1 MDKFRN
7 KRILSLTA
15 AAALAMGCL
24 LLFGSLAWN
33 LEKRERMLLGFMSA
47 QAPEQA
53 GEFLD
58 EINRR
63 DFYYQAGRE
72 LEKRYGYHAFNRS
85 ATLLVGRY
93 FFLFCVL
100 SGTAGVLCF
109 LALRSSDVRRRRLE
123 DEYQELKQK
132 MRTQEEKN
140 QLVTDRLR
148 KEEGKTKALITDISH
163 QLKNPLAS
171 LKMSYE
177 LADTESLALEEQR
190 SFVKQGF
197 AEILK
202 IENLLDTFLQLSR
215 LEAHM
220 ICIQPVDSGLKD
232 TIIQSVNRVYMKAF
246 RKEISIELNDFTDFV
261 LPHDPKWTQEA
272 LINLLDN
279 AIKYSPSGS
288 HIEIR
293 VIPVV
298 SYIFI
303 EVEDEGIG
311 IPASEYSHIFQRFY
325 RGASLQVRQE
335 EGSGVGLYLTRK
347 ILEEQGGTIRVK
359 KGKKGSVFQLT
370 LPKHRFGI
378 ADAK

>member
-15 AAALAMGCL
+15 AAVLTVGCL
-24 LLFGSLAWN
+24 LLFVSLALN
-33 LEKRERMLLGFMSA
+33 LAKRERALLGIMSVM
-47 QAPEQA
+47 APEWA
-53 GEFLD
+53 GEFL
-58 EINRR
+58 EEVNRG
-63 DFYYQAGRE
+63 DFYEQAGRE
-72 LEKRYGYHAFNRS
+72 LENRYGYHVFNRS
-85 ATLLVGRY
+85 ASLQVAIY
-93 FFLFCVL
+93 FFLFCSF
-100 SGTAGVLCF
+100 SGAAGILCF
-109 LALRSSDVRRRRLE
+109 LTLKSSDARRRRLE
-123 DEYQELKQK
+123 EEFQELQQK
-132 MRTQEEKN
+132 KREQEEKN
-140 QLVTDRLR
+140 WLVTQRLQL
-148 KEEGKTKALITDISH
+148 EEGKTKALITDISH

-177 LADTESLALEEQR
+177 LADTESLTPEEQQ

-220 ICIQPVDSGLKD
+220 ICIQPEDSSLKD
-232 TIIQSVNRVYMKAF
+232 TIIQAVNRVYMKAF
-246 RKEISIELNDFTDFV
+246 QKEISIELNDFTDFV

-325 RGASLQVRQE
+325 RGSSPQVRQE

-359 KGKKGSVFQLT
+359 KGQKGSVFQLT
-370 LPKHRFGI
+370 LPKRRVTVSE
-378 ADAK
+378 

>member
-7 KRILSLTA
+7 KRILILTTA
-15 AAALAMGCL
+15 AVFLAGCL
-24 LLFGSLAWN
+24 ILFVSLGRE
-33 LEKRERMLLGFMSA
+33 LEKRERALLGYISV
-47 QAPEQA
+47 QSPEQA
-53 GEFLD
+53 GEFLS

-63 DFYYQAGRE
+63 EFYYQAGRE
-72 LEKRYGYHAFNRS
+72 LESRYGYHTLNRA
-85 ATLLVGRY
+85 ATLMIVRY
-93 FFLFCVL
+93 VFLFCIL
-100 SGTAGVLCF
+100 SGAAVLLCF
-109 LALRSSDVRRRRLE
+109 LALKSGDVRRRRLE
-123 DEYQELKQK
+123 DEYQELQYK
-132 MRTQEEKN
+132 MREQEEKN
-140 QLVTDRLR
+140 RLVTQRLQV
-148 KEEGKTKALITDISH
+148 EEGKTKSLITDISH

-177 LADTESLALEEQR
+177 LADTESLTPQEQQ
-190 SFVKQGF
+190 SFIKQGF

-220 ICIQPVDSGLKD
+220 ISIQPEDCSLKE
-232 TIIQSVNRVYMKAF
+232 TVIQAVNRVYMKAF
-246 RKEISIELNDFTDFV
+246 RKEIQIELNDFADFE

-288 HIEIR
+288 RIQIR

-298 SYIFI
+298 SCVFI

-311 IPASEYSHIFQRFY
+311 IPSGEYSHIFQRFY
-325 RGASLQVRQE
+325 RGTSPQVRQE
-335 EGSGVGLYLTRK
+335 QGSGVGLYLARK

-370 LPKHRFGI
+370 LLKRRFVVS
-378 ADAK
+378 APE

>member
-1 MDKFRN
+1 
-7 KRILSLTA
+7 
-15 AAALAMGCL
+15 
-24 LLFGSLAWN
+24 
-33 LEKRERMLLGFMSA
+33 
-47 QAPEQA
+47 
-53 GEFLD
+53 
-58 EINRR
+58 
-63 DFYYQAGRE
+63 
-72 LEKRYGYHAFNRS
+72 
-85 ATLLVGRY
+85 
-93 FFLFCVL
+93 
-100 SGTAGVLCF
+100 
-109 LALRSSDVRRRRLE
+109 
-123 DEYQELKQK
+123 
-132 MRTQEEKN
+132 
-140 QLVTDRLR
+140 
-148 KEEGKTKALITDISH
+148 
-163 QLKNPLAS
+163 
-171 LKMSYE
+171 
-177 LADTESLALEEQR
+177 
-190 SFVKQGF
+190 
-197 AEILK
+197 
-202 IENLLDTFLQLSR
+202 
-215 LEAHM
+215 M

-325 RGASLQVRQE
+325 RGASLQVRQD

-359 KGKKGSVFQLT
+359 KGKKGSLFQLT
-370 LPKHRFGI
+370 LPKRRFGI

>member
-7 KRILSLTA
+7 KRILSLSA
-15 AAALAMGCL
+15 AAVLAAGCL
-24 LLFGSLAWN
+24 LLFLSLARN
-33 LEKRERMLLGFMSA
+33 LEKKERMLLGFVAVQS
-47 QAPEQA
+47 PELT

-58 EINRR
+58 EVNRG

-85 ATLLVGRY
+85 ASLIIGRY
-93 FFLFCVL
+93 FFLFCAL

-123 DEYQELKQK
+123 DEYRELQQK
-132 MRTQEEKN
+132 KREQEEKN

-148 KEEGKTKALITDISH
+148 IEEGKTKALITDISH

-177 LADTESLALEEQR
+177 LADTESLTPQERQ
-190 SFVKQGF
+190 SFVKQGY

-220 ICIQPVDSGLKD
+220 ICIQPEDVNLKE
-232 TIIQSVNRVYMKAF
+232 TIIQAVNRVYMKAF
-246 RKEISIELNDFTDFV
+246 QKEISIELNDFTDFM

-325 RGASLQVRQE
+325 RGASPRIRQE

-370 LPKHRFGI
+370 LPKRQFAM
-378 ADAK
+378 ADYK

>member
-15 AAALAMGCL
+15 AAVLTVGCL
-24 LLFGSLAWN
+24 LLFVSLALN
-33 LEKRERMLLGFMSA
+33 LAKRERALLGIMSVM
-47 QAPEQA
+47 APERA
-53 GEFLD
+53 GEFL
-58 EINRR
+58 EEVNRG
-63 DFYYQAGRE
+63 DFYEQAGRE
-72 LEKRYGYHAFNRS
+72 LENRYGYHVFNRS
-85 ATLLVGRY
+85 ASLQVAIY
-93 FFLFCVL
+93 FFLFCSF
-100 SGTAGVLCF
+100 SGAAGILCF
-109 LALRSSDVRRRRLE
+109 LTLKSSAARRRRLE
-123 DEYQELKQK
+123 EEFRELQQK
-132 MRTQEEKN
+132 KWEQEEKN
-140 QLVTDRLR
+140 WLVTQRLQS
-148 KEEGKTKALITDISH
+148 EEGKTKALITDISH

-177 LADTESLALEEQR
+177 LADTESLTPEEQQ

-220 ICIQPVDSGLKD
+220 ICIQPEDSSLKD
-232 TIIQSVNRVYMKAF
+232 TIIQAVNRVYMKAF
-246 RKEISIELNDFTDFV
+246 QKEISIELNDFTDFV

-325 RGASLQVRQE
+325 RGSSPQVRQE

-359 KGKKGSVFQLT
+359 KGQKGSVFQLT
-370 LPKHRFGI
+370 LPKRRF
-378 ADAK
+378 AVSE